1 MRLFNSKLSRQLTI
15 GYLSFTV
22 LLTSCGVTQ
31 YVAVPVDYAPK
42 LRFYPDS
49 VHVLIVSRLVFDST
63 KTSKRHLKFVKGAAF
78 AAIKGMQE
86 QLHLLPGVK
95 VTSLVDS
102 VTFRSITD
110 SAKQLAMRYKSNYVL
125 TFNSFDYK
133 VVLDQFQY
141 ENNVP
146 IAYYN
151 LRTSVGFTLY
161 ESNGVYF
168 KKLKG
173 SAEEPAD
180 NSGDESALPVTA
192 REAELDAIKDYLP
205 FTITNNR
212 PLYDQGVPLAQSITQ
227 IQKGRFD
234 LAFKILNPLI
244 DGTDKKL
251 AGMAAYNLA
260 VVYEAQGDIE
270 EALEL
275 AKISNEKWQNDYAK
289 TLRTALMKE

>member
-1 MRLFNSKLSRQLTI
+1 MRLFNSKISNLLTI
-15 GYLSFTV
+15 GYISCSV

-42 LRFYPDS
+42 LRFYPDT
-49 VHVLIVSRLVFDST
+49 VHILIVSRLVFDSN
-63 KTSKRHLKFVKGAAF
+63 KTSKRHLKIVKDAAF
-78 AAIKGMQE
+78 AAVKGMQE
-86 QLHLLPGVK
+86 QLNLLPGVK

-102 VTFRSITD
+102 VNFRPITD
-110 SAKQLAMRYKSNYVL
+110 SAKQLAIRYKSNYVL
-125 TFNSFDYK
+125 TFNSFAYK
-133 VVLDQFQY
+133 IVLDQFQY
-141 ENNVP
+141 ENNIP

-151 LRTSVGFTLY
+151 LRTSVEFTLY

-173 SAEEPAD
+173 SAEERAD

-192 REAELDAIKDYLP
+192 REAGLDAIKDYLA

-212 PLYDQGVPLAQSITQ
+212 PLYGQGVPLAQSITQ

-234 LAFKILNPLI
+234 LAFNILNPLI
-244 DGTDKKL
+244 DGTNKKL
-251 AGMAAYNLA
+251 GGMAAYNLA
-260 VVYEAQGDIE
+260 VVYEAQGDME

-275 AKISNEKWQNDYAK
+275 AKISNEKWQNDFAK
-289 TLRTALMKE
+289 LIITALMKE